1 MPQLDEYL
9 HQLAP
14 AMIQWRRDFHL
25 HAESGW
31 LEFRLSLIHISEPT
45 RPY

>member
-25 HAESGW
+25 
-31 LEFRLSLIHISEPT
+31 
-45 RPY
+45 